1 MRPTRL
7 WPILA
12 VTWLAGCTS
21 EDSPRTSNRGA
32 YPIVGGTAETGYPG
46 VGALVIR
53 RGAGT
58 ALCTGTKIGDGW
70 VLTAAHCVVSSTAA
84 DVQFFDGPDV
94 SGAGGWHPARTLHVH
109 PLYVPGDPP
118 GGVPTQNAVA
128 LVEVT
133 GIGALPTYE
142 TAASPAGLAPGL
154 AVTWVGYGLNRVAPD
169 SGDGLKRRGAGH
181 LSGIYWTQL
190 VYTTSRQRC
199 RAAATRAG
207 RCSRRSAVASGSSAS
222 SRPERRGLRRRRH
235 HRLCGSTFAGWIADV
250 MAGGGTGSC
259 DPTGGDCSVG
269 ACLRCERPLLCV
281 PTGGDAVGGT
291 CEPDGTSWSVTVPCA
306 DGAVCLAASSAPGD
320 GRLSC
325 DVPRR
330 RRLRDRGDVLPSRLP
345 RHPGR
350 RLLLDHPRLVRH
362 RRRGLPDGAGLLPR
376 FDDHLSLLPQRRHRR
391 RRGVPAGPLHLDR
404 HSLRRR
410 PGLRD
415 ADRGFQPL
423 RPRLPRRCGLRRR
436 RGLPH
441 PDLRR
446 HPGDRSV
453 PAVHRCR
460 CRRLL
465 CRRRLQRPSQRH
477 LPGRRRAVRQ
487 RPRRRLRRRDR
498 RGMRRRGC
506 RRRRRGGRRRGG
518 RGGGRDGRR
527 RRRGSRRRR
536 GRRWRGWGAG
546 RWGRRRV
553 RFRRARGGRRR
564 GMRMPGAGKPP
575 LRSAGLPAGRGG
587 SCGACAGGGSAVG
600 PGGLPLGRDR
610 PPTSGPDPFGASSRA
625 PTQHEQQQSSY
636 QTGRETNTGPSQ
648 QLDWPAQ
655 TRTTVGPQPQPPSVP
670 VTTGSSHVLAEP
682 LSVCSRVFFGPFVDL
697 LGGFAAL
704 LVVLLVRFFMIHLQ
718 RPHPPVRP
726 AEPMSVRIRRRQPER
741 WRDEAGEVGIS
752 SSSSGSR
759 GWGS

>member
-118 GGVPTQNAVA
+118 GGVTTQNDVA

-320 GRLSC
+320 GRCHAMCRADGDCATGETCYLPVFRDIPGVGSCWTTPVSC
-325 DVPRR
+325 DIVAADCPTGQACYPDSTTTFHCFPSDAIAAGEACPPDPSTWTDIPCDDGLVCVTLTGGSSLCARACR
-330 RRLRDRGDVLPSRLP
+330 ADADCAADEDCHIPIFAGIPAIGVCLPCTDADADGFCADVDCNDHHNGIYPGADERCDNDRDDDCDGETDEGCAAADADADAVEDADAAEEAEAETAADGDADPDAGVDD
-345 RHPGR
+345 GGA
-350 RLLLDHPRLVRH
+350 D
-362 RRRGLPDGAGLLPR
+362 GEPDGGGDAG
-376 FDDHLSLLPQRRHRR
+376 FDSGEPEGGDDEGCGCR
-391 RRGVPAGPLHLDR
+391 A
-404 HSLRRR
+404 
-410 PGLRD
+410 PG
-415 ADRGFQPL
+415 
-423 RPRLPRRCGLRRR
+423 
-436 RGLPH
+436 
-441 PDLRR
+441 
-446 HPGDRSV
+446 S
-453 PAVHRCR
+453 
-460 CRRLL
+460 
-465 CRRRLQRPSQRH
+465 RPSGP
-477 LPGRRRAVRQ
+477 PGCLLVGVARVEPAPAAVSRRAG
-487 RPRRRLRRRDR
+487 D
-498 RGMRRRGC
+498 
-506 RRRRRGGRRRGG
+506 
-518 RGGGRDGRR
+518 
-527 RRRGSRRRR
+527 
-536 GRRWRGWGAG
+536 
-546 RWGRRRV
+546 
-553 RFRRARGGRRR
+553 FR
-564 GMRMPGAGKPP
+564 
-575 LRSAGLPAGRGG
+575 
-587 SCGACAGGGSAVG
+587 
-600 PGGLPLGRDR
+600 GRDR